1 MKCWLLYLALPLFA
15 QFSDGERALGA
26 KLREEILREAKP
38 VSNPAFQR
46 YIRELKLDVQVDLVE
61 IDAADPIGLPG
72 GYVLVPV
79 GTLRD
84 AQSEA
89 KFLLKLMHAVGH
101 VVLKHGVEKPRP
113 EATAIIYMGG
123 WSGVHPDPKRTSTM
137 PAGFRK
143 EQPRWEK
150 EAEDYAEVWVGL
162 RGLGPRDPNDFKDAQ
177 DRVR

>member
-38 VSNPAFQR
+38 VSNPAFER
-46 YIRELKLDVQVDLVE
+46 YIGDLKLEVQVELVE
-61 IDAADPIGLPG
+61 IDATDPIGLPG

-79 GTLRD
+79 RTLRE
-84 AQSEA
+84 ARSEG

-101 VVLKHGVEKPRP
+101 VVLKHGIEKPRP

-123 WSGVHPDPKRTSTM
+123 WGGVHPDPRRASTM
-137 PAGFRK
+137 PASFRK

-150 EAEDYAEVWVGL
+150 EAEDYAEVWVGFK
-162 RGLGPRDPNDFKDAQ
+162 GLGPIDPNDFKAAQ
-177 DRVR
+177 AGLR